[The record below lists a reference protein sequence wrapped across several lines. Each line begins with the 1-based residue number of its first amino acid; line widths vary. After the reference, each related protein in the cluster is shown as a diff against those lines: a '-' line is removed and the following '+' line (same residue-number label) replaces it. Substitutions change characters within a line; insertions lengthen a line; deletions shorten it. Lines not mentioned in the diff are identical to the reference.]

1 MNDIV
6 IVLGLAL
13 GVALLIMGATGKKE
27 PPPKSQKRECEP
39 LRKMRIDAIADAAH
53 ARSEEDEVRLIRAIA
68 RDLKRKRFRR
78 NHGKT
83 SPK

>member
-27 PPPKSQKRECEP
+27 PTPKSQKREREP

-53 ARSEEDEVRLIRAIA
+53 ELNEEDEVKLIRAIA

-78 NHGKT
+78 NHGETGK
-83 SPK
+83 K